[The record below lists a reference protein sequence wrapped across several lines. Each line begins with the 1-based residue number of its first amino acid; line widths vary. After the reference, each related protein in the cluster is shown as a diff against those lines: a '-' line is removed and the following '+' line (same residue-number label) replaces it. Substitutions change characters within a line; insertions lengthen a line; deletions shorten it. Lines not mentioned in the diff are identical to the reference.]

1 MASVR
6 GLFVQAPKTLPSG
19 PQRDLA
25 DLPQRCKQWGVM
37 DEMRRGEDKR
47 KREGSVGPGAQTAE
61 GTTEGSQRERDD
73 R

>member
-1 MASVR
+1 
-6 GLFVQAPKTLPSG
+6 
-19 PQRDLA
+19 
-25 DLPQRCKQWGVM
+25 M